1 MTDFTPQDDI
11 IIHVDN
17 VSKRYQQAGARTSL
31 RHEAVNM
38 VRRIIGRSTTDQ
50 DGPTPFW
57 ALRHINF
64 TVRRGESV
72 GIVGRN
78 GAGKTTLLRL
88 LSNVTQPTE
97 GTVTVNGNFT
107 SLVGLGAGFNMER
120 TGRENIFLNAA
131 IYGLHPN
138 QTQMIEQDI
147 IDFSELGEFIDR
159 PVKRYSSGM
168 VARLG
173 FSVAVHILPDII
185 FLDEILA
192 VGDAAF
198 QEKCTARI
206 FELRA
211 QKRTL
216 LYVSHSA
223 AAVKEL
229 CDRAILLHHGHLIAD
244 DNVLTIFE
252 QYERLLQEETAAAGA
267 TRPVAAEGILTP
279 STSTGAAA
287 PPPADN
293 AAVAP
298 PAVDDADVTPPVPDN
313 ADATPIPQPD
323 DADVV
328 PTQQN
333 QGDTTP

>member
-1 MTDFTPQDDI
+1 MSEAPSQDDI
-11 IIHVDN
+11 IIRVDN
-17 VSKRYQQAGARTSL
+17 VSKRYNQHETRTTL
-31 RHEAVNM
+31 RHEALNILRRM
-38 VRRIIGRSTTDQ
+38 VGRPV
-50 DGPTPFW
+50 PTYHDETAPFW
-57 ALRHINF
+57 ALRNITF
-64 TVRRGESV
+64 TVRRGEAV

-107 SLVGLGAGFNMER
+107 SLVGLGAGFNLER
-120 TGRENIFLNAA
+120 TGRENIYLNAA

-138 QTQMIEQDI
+138 QTGMIEAEI
-147 IDFSELGEFIDR
+147 IAFSELGEFIDR

-173 FSVAVHILPDII
+173 FSIAVHILPDII

-198 QEKCTARI
+198 QEKCSARI
-206 FELRA
+206 FELRD

-223 AAVKEL
+223 KTVKEL

-244 DNVLTIFE
+244 D
-252 QYERLLQEETAAAGA
+252 
-267 TRPVAAEGILTP
+267 
-279 STSTGAAA
+279 
-287 PPPADN
+287 
-293 AAVAP
+293 
-298 PAVDDADVTPPVPDN
+298 DVTTVFEHYEKLL
-313 ADATPIPQPD
+313 DAQTAP
-323 DADVV
+323 AAMMA
-328 PTQQN
+328 
-333 QGDTTP
+333 